1 MEINDRSTLEEAR
14 TASGRKRLEVFQLHD
29 AGSQAKP
36 PLSLS
41 VHWDASL
48 TLVSVVSCFLI
59 GLTLEGLSKIF
70 QPLLEQFSHCHIFIL
85 DAQCRQEAATSAE

>member
-14 TASGRKRLEVFQLHD
+14 TASGRERLEVFQLHD
-29 AGSQAKP
+29 AVP
-36 PLSLS
+36 RLSPFS

-59 GLTLEGLSKIF
+59 GLTLEGLSEIF
-70 QPLLEQFSHCHIFIL
+70 QPLLEQFCHCHAFIL
-85 DAQCRQEAATSAE
+85 NAQCWQEAATSAE